1 MEKYISIQNL
11 IDAENEAVQK
21 YNGLVDSINYELEAL
36 DCLMIAKK
44 LGMVLS
50 GVYVYDF
57 NMRKNKIENY
67 LDKSKELEK
76 EIAELRMNLKTVLL
90 PYA

>member
-21 YNGLVDSINYELEAL
+21 YNNLVDSINYEQRA
-36 DCLMIAKK
+36 IAR
-44 LGMVLS
+44 MVSS
-50 GVYVYDF
+50 GIYAYNFD
-57 NMRKNKIENY
+57 MRINRIENY

-90 PYA
+90 PYV

>member
-1 MEKYISIQNL
+1 MGVKSVFQYISIQNL

-21 YNGLVDSINYELEAL
+21 YNGLVDSINCEQRA
-36 DCLMIAKK
+36 IAR
-44 LGMVLS
+44 MVSS
-50 GVYVYDF
+50 GIYAYNFD
-57 NMRKNKIENY
+57 MRINRIENY

-90 PYA
+90 PYV